1 MRFRSAAIVLTGLI
15 AFFAFA
21 GFHALAQENTTSAPR
36 VVDMTATNYEFMPAE
51 VHVKVGETVRLSI
64 TAKDKEHGIRIK
76 PVAEGSAPG
85 TPVGLEIAANENCV
99 KFKKHET
106 GVIEFT
112 ARTPGT
118 YEFECCKLCGM
129 GHGKMKGQIV
139 VDPS

>member
-1 MRFRSAAIVLTGLI
+1 
-15 AFFAFA
+15 
-21 GFHALAQENTTSAPR
+21 
-36 VVDMTATNYEFMPAE
+36 MPAE

-64 TAKDKEHGIRIK
+64 IAEDKEHGVRIK

-85 TPVGLEIAANENCV
+85 TPAGLEIASAENCV

-118 YEFECCKLCGM
+118 YEFECCKLCGF

-139 VDPS
+139 VDPSNVHIAKRRVSNCASPFMPTHRFSRRRALSQSGAASLCALCNACAP